1 MNLFYSKNFA
11 PQGVNYF
18 HYNNPKFDD
27 LYEKALVATTD
38 SAKIDLY
45 QKMEMLIIDDAP
57 VIPLYY
63 DEVIRIVDKNISG
76 LSINPMN
83 LLNLKSV
90 RK

>member
-1 MNLFYSKNFA
+1 
-11 PQGVNYF
+11 
-18 HYNNPKFDD
+18 

-76 LSINPMN
+76 LSNNPMN